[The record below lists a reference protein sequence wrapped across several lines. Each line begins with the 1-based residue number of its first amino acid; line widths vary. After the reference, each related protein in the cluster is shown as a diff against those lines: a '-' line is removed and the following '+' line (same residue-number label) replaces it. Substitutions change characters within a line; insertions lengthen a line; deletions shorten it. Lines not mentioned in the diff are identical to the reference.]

1 MTYSTP
7 LYGIP
12 VPDGTSLAKNLPAE
26 LKAMGEGFEAAL
38 NAHVAI
44 PVSNAAVVTATSAA
58 ARDSYWG
65 TPTTE
70 TARLTL
76 QARGATTI
84 RTDKN
89 ITERFFAT
97 YDSTSNPQGMT
108 PAGWYPIG
116 SPSSLIPT
124 TRSAA
129 ERDAIFGTPSTS
141 ATQIELQNRGAR
153 TYRADLGVTEQYFA
167 AYNATSN
174 LVGRDSPGWYS
185 TTRQTGLVP
194 IKPSSIVVAGG
205 TASVNAL
212 GKVTFTNATSIK
224 LIGTFG
230 QLFDKYLMV
239 YRAVKNSTNA
249 NDFLLARFATAGVS
263 NTASYDT
270 GCLQFSTSDS
280 AIQQLGGYN
289 APYIE
294 LNRMYY
300 SGGNVFGSI
309 VMSNPSNAAYTQ
321 WHGDGFGNSAAIPVG
336 VLNAGEHRV
345 ATPFDG
351 IELFPSNYSMNGEVT
366 IYGLNS

>member
-97 YDSTSNPQGMT
+97 YDATSNPQGMT

-167 AYNATSN
+167 AYHATNNVS
-174 LVGRDSPGWYS
+174 GRDIAGWYS
-185 TTRQTGLVP
+185 TTRSSGLVP
-194 IKPSSIVVAGG
+194 IRPTSITAVTG
-205 TASVNAL
+205 TASINAL
-212 GKVTFTNATSIK
+212 GKVTFSGCSAIALDGCYSTKFDNYIAIVRTDTTGPSTGYSLYYKLRANGVDDTAPNYCRNGVFIGSGAPQQIPATSTAQ
-224 LIGTFG
+224 LELGVTAVGTFTEIKTS
-230 QLFDKYLMV
+230 FP
-239 YRAVKNSTNA
+239 AS
-249 NDFLLARFATAGVS
+249 ART
-263 NTASYDT
+263 T
-270 GCLQFSTSDS
+270 GIFSDQF
-280 AIQQLGGYN
+280 
-289 APYIE
+289 
-294 LNRMYY
+294 
-300 SGGNVFGSI
+300 
-309 VMSNPSNAAYTQ
+309 AYTGGVNYAQ
-321 WHGDGFGNSAAIPVG
+321 LTRGHNQNNNIYDGFKLTIGGSGTISGTV
-336 VLNAGEHRV
+336 E
-345 ATPFDG
+345 
-351 IELFPSNYSMNGEVT
+351 
-366 IYGLNS
+366 IYGWND